1 MNSIPAKK
9 IMTSPV
15 ITIRSD
21 ETISNFIDLL
31 LKNGINGT
39 PVVDKNG
46 NLEGIAT
53 RTDLFAF
60 ELKRELGTL
69 YEKKIHT
76 IFEEYKESSEWSSFE
91 DLIGRFNRTI
101 TVKDIM
107 TTALIT
113 AGEKTS
119 VKEICNIMKNR
130 KINHVIITSGNGLS
144 GIITAR
150 DIIGYVAGE
159 E

>member
-1 MNSIPAKK
+1 
-9 IMTSPV
+9 MTSPV

-21 ETISNFIDLL
+21 ETVSNFIDLL

-69 YEKKIHT
+69 YEKKIHS

-91 DLIGRFNRTI
+91 DLVGRFNRTI
-101 TVKDIM
+101 TVRDIM
-107 TTALIT
+107 TTGLISAEEET
-113 AGEKTS
+113 P
-119 VKEICNIMKNR
+119 VKEICNIMKDR
-130 KINHVIITSGNGLS
+130 KINHVIIMNKNRLS

-150 DIIGYVAGE
+150 DIIGFVAGE

>member
-1 MNSIPAKK
+1 MNNIPAKT

-15 ITIRSD
+15 LTIRAD

-31 LKNGINGT
+31 LKYGINGM
-39 PVVDKNG
+39 PVVDAENC
-46 NLEGIAT
+46 LAGIAT

-69 YEKKIHT
+69 YEKKLQH
-76 IFEEYKESSEWSSFE
+76 IFEEYKESSEWSSFD
-91 DLIGRFNRTI
+91 DLIGKFNRTI

-107 TTALIT
+107 VTDLIT
-113 AGEKTS
+113 AGEDTP
-119 VKEICNIMKNR
+119 VKEICNIMKDR
-130 KINHVIITSGNGLS
+130 KINHVIITGKNGIS

-150 DIIGYVAGE
+150 DIIGLVAGE